1 MDAARRTILS
11 FVRHGVLNI
20 LCEACRQFVTL
31 RSGLRTSLEMLAK
44 DCAEQLAEDRW
55 DGVSDLLEH
64 LRGVSA
70 EVPVRWEPLQLDHFA
85 EGQAS

>member
-1 MDAARRTILS
+1 
-11 FVRHGVLNI
+11 
-20 LCEACRQFVTL
+20 
-31 RSGLRTSLEMLAK
+31 MLAK

-70 EVPVRWEPLQLDHFA
+70 EVPVRWKPLQLDHFA